1 MHCTAFTVNSKVNT
15 TISYQII
22 ILHTLL
28 PCNLY
33 LCSSDPEVFSCVF
46 KLILTMCDC
55 HSGIK
60 GILIDWLV
68 YCLSRNKRFYQ
79 FLTYNSLNVITFT
92 VSSEAN
98 VHTCTHVACN
108 GSKKQPSTQN
118 PWYTSFF
125 SSNDEHYQDCL
136 LYTSDAADE

>member
-1 MHCTAFTVNSKVNT
+1 
-15 TISYQII
+15 
-22 ILHTLL
+22 
-28 PCNLY
+28 
-33 LCSSDPEVFSCVF
+33 
-46 KLILTMCDC
+46 
-55 HSGIK
+55 
-60 GILIDWLV
+60 
-68 YCLSRNKRFYQ
+68 LSRNKRFYQ

-125 SSNDEHYQDCL
+125 SSNDEHYQDTQVKLIILHWWRFTDQCDYISCL
-136 LYTSDAADE
+136 LGSFFSGCLQKVFD